1 MRKLLTLLVC
11 LFALCIQ
18 IFSQTRSLKGRIVD
32 ENGKPVSGAS
42 ILIKGSKTGTITNSN
57 GEFSLGVP
65 ENAKALVVSGIG
77 FAEQELAIGA
87 QNTLLLTL
95 KAESRSLE
103 EVVVTG
109 YTREK
114 KSQFVGAAT
123 TLDANKVIATVPVS
137 SFDQAL
143 QGRAAGVQVN
153 SGSGQPGAN
162 AQVWI
167 RGVQSIGAAF
177 TQPLYVIDGV
187 PISQTAFQSLNPNDF
202 ESVTVLKDA
211 NASALYG
218 SRGGQGVIVITTKKG
233 KANATNIQYR
243 FQVGFTER
251 PQATNFDMMN
261 SSEILTYEE
270 RIKIVGS
277 PGWTY
282 GKSNPA
288 YNVLQPGYGSLAQQQ
303 ARYNFLLDSLRNI
316 NTNTMDIFY
325 RQGVSQTHELN
336 MTGGSDKTRFYI
348 SGNYFNQQGTDKRAD
363 LKRYTVRFNLDH
375 TVNKLSVQWNTLIG
389 YSQTALTE
397 GEWYGNST
405 RNTFQMSWR
414 AKPYENPYR
423 ADGSVIYGASTALNP
438 KVIGIA
444 IEGVDNST
452 WDDNQLKLNSGLS
465 LAYKLAKSLTLK
477 NVLGLDANGDRYQ
490 RWIKP
495 DSYIGSVQTY
505 GKGYDIEAYR
515 NVAQMVNTTSLTYAQ
530 RFNQVHDVEVSGYFE
545 VLRQWQKAVG
555 FQLYNLDPRLPETGQ
570 GAGALPVSGTTFPQ
584 NATSAKSGYGIR
596 SIFGAGRYTYLNK
609 YTVNASVRRD
619 GTSRIINPENKEFTT
634 WAVGASWN
642 AYAEDF
648 IRNIGGDWLS
658 DLRVRASY
666 GSVPNINSIAAGS
679 YNVFGITSITNFASA
694 QVPTYGS
701 APYAG
706 STVSGL
712 APTTPGNYDLSM
724 ETIQK
729 TNLGLDIATF
739 KNRLRLSTD
748 FYYNKTV
755 DLFVNQRLP
764 FTAGFGVFNLVKNAG
779 TMTNKGVEL
788 TLGADIL
795 RSKDWDLTLNMNH
808 AINKN
813 EITDLGI
820 VDEFVSGTFL
830 LKKGLPYGS
839 HYVQHYLGA
848 DPATGKPMYEDA
860 NGKVTLDPANAPSMA
875 TFGTFLPKHVGGFGF
890 DLRYKSLSVS
900 ALFSY
905 QFDVVRYNNIESWVS
920 RGISGYAAAVNQVKR
935 LLTDQWRQPGDQKF
949 FQSSDYDRGFT
960 SADLQDAK
968 FLRFRNLNFAYNIPA
983 LTIKGVH
990 IISSARF
997 YVQLQNIYIWSPW
1010 RGPDPEDSNN
1020 ISLNEYPNPKMFVTG
1035 LDVNF

>member
-1 MRKLLTLLVC
+1 V
-11 LFALCIQ
+11 A
-18 IFSQTRSLKGRIVD
+18 D
-32 ENGKPVSGAS
+32 ENGKPIMGAS
-42 ILIKGSKTGTITNSN
+42 VLIKGTKVGTVTNAN
-57 GEFSLGVP
+57 GEFTLSAP
-65 ENAKALVVSGIG
+65 ANAKTLTISGVG
-77 FAEQELAIGA
+77 FTAKDLAIGD
-87 QNTLLLTL
+87 QTSFNVNMVL
-95 KAESRSLE
+95 ESRSME

-233 KANATNIQYR
+233 KANTTNIQFR
-243 FQVGFTER
+243 FQAGFTER

-261 SSEILTYEE
+261 SGEILTYEE

-288 YNVLQPGYGSLAQQQ
+288 YNVLQSGFSSLAQQQ
-303 ARYNFLLDSLRNI
+303 ARYNFLLDSLRGI
-316 NTNTMDIFY
+316 NTNTMDVFY
-325 RQGVSQTHELN
+325 RQGVSQTYELN
-336 MTGGSDKTRFYI
+336 LSGGTDKTRFYI
-348 SGNYFNQQGTDKRAD
+348 SGNYFDQQGTDKRAE

-375 TVNKLSVQWNTLIG
+375 TVNKLSIGWNTLIG

-414 AKPYENPYR
+414 SKPYENPYR
-423 ADGSVIYGASTALNP
+423 ADGSVIFGASTALNP
-438 KVIGIA
+438 KVIGTA
-444 IEGVDNST
+444 IEGVENST
-452 WDDNQLKLNSGLS
+452 WDDNQLKINSGLS
-465 LAYKLAKSLTLK
+465 LSYRLAKSLTLR
-477 NVLGLDANGDRYQ
+477 NVLGIDANGDRYQ

-495 DSYIGSVQTY
+495 DSYIGSVQTF

-515 NVAQMVNTTSLTYAQ
+515 NVAQIVNTTSLIYAQ
-530 RFNQVHDVEVSGYFE
+530 RFNQVHDVEVGGYFE
-545 VLRQWQKAVG
+545 VIRQWQKAIG
-555 FQLYNLDPRLPETGQ
+555 FTLYNLDPRLPETGQ
-570 GAGALPVSGTTFPQ
+570 GAGSLPVGTATTYPQ

-596 SIFGAGRYTYLNK
+596 SFFGSAKYTYLNK
-609 YTVNASVRRD
+609 YTVNGNIRRD

-642 AYAEDF
+642 AFAEDF

-658 DLRVRASY
+658 DLRLRASY
-666 GSVPNINSIAAGS
+666 GSVPNISSIAGGTYSIAS
-679 YNVFGITSITNFASA
+679 ITSVSNYASA

-701 APYAG
+701 ANYAG
-706 STVSGL
+706 SAISGL
-712 APTTPGNYDLSM
+712 APTTPGNFDLSM

-739 KNRLRLSTD
+739 KNRVRLSTD

-764 FTAGFGVFNLVKNAG
+764 FEAGFNVFNLVKNAG

-788 TLGADIL
+788 TLGVDII
-795 RSKDWDLTLNMNH
+795 RNKDWDLTFNMNH
-808 AINKN
+808 ATNKN
-813 EITDLGI
+813 EIVDLGI

-848 DPATGKPMYEDA
+848 APATGKPMYEGAD
-860 NGKVTLDPANAPSMA
+860 GKVTLDPANAPSLA
-875 TFGTFLPKHVGGFGF
+875 NFGTFLPKHVGGFGF
-890 DLRYKSLSVS
+890 DFRYKSLTVS

-905 QFDVVRYNNIESWVS
+905 QFDVVRYNNIESWVT
-920 RGISGYAAAVNQVKR
+920 RGISGYAAAVNQSKR
-935 LLTDQWRQPGDQKF
+935 LLTQQWRQPGDQVY

-968 FLRFRNLNFAYNIPA
+968 FLRFRNLNFAYNVPA
-983 LTIKGVH
+983 LSVKGVH
-990 IISSARF
+990 LISSARF

-1010 RGPDPEDSNN
+1010 RGPDPEDNNN

-1035 LDVNF
+1035 IDVNF